1 MSAVPPFCATNI
13 SLLNIEAGQE
23 FEIFITSCTK

>member
-1 MSAVPPFCATNI
+1 MSAAPFCATNI